1 MRELLGR
8 YFLDLDIFWKCL
20 LLEELGRV
28 WFVHFWACLMNYDGF
43 NLFLRDTD
51 THVDLSALH
60 STRNM
65 TERVVAGLLRD
76 VLIGS
81 WWKWKLTLLWPPPVA
96 HSFSSPFFFLSI
108 LTLSQALPQ
117 QEEPNY
123 RDIGPMLKT

>member
-1 MRELLGR
+1 MKVSAEGNHRTRELLGR
-8 YFLDLDIFWKCL
+8 YFLNLDIFWKCL

-43 NLFLRDTD
+43 NLFLPDID

-96 HSFSSPFFFLSI
+96 HSFSSPFFSFHSHSLSSTPTAGRTQ
-108 LTLSQALPQ
+108 L
-117 QEEPNY
+117 
-123 RDIGPMLKT
+123 